1 MIAVLHCLL
10 NCNLI
15 LGDDAGYNA
24 TVLSSLTKLFGYVVC
39 DASELLISG
48 RS

>member
-24 TVLSSLTKLFGYVVC
+24 TVFSSLTNLFGYVIC
-39 DASELLISG
+39 DTSELLISG
-48 RS
+48 CS